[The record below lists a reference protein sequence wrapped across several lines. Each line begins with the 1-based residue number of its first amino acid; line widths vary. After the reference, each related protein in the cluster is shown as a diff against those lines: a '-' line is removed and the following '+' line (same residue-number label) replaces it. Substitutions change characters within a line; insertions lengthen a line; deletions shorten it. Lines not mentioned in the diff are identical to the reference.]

1 MAMSQSSPLICAAL
15 RRCMRGYARADFK
28 ADLLAGLVVGIIAV
42 PLSMALAIST
52 GVPPEHGLYTAIIAG
67 AVAAA
72 LGGADLQV
80 SGPTAAFVVILAP
93 VVHRFGLG
101 GLCMATSMAGV
112 MLLAAAGLKLGRW
125 VRLVPHPV
133 TLGFTGGIGITIAAL
148 QLKDFFGLTVDTLG
162 GHFFAKL
169 GTLIMAMPSA
179 SLADA
184 LVGVTTLVLLL
195 AWPKISTRVPA
206 ALAALAAGTG
216 LSALL
221 RITDIGHAA
230 RIADRFGYVVN
241 GVRHAGIPR
250 AMPKPSLHWFEVGT
264 HNMPL
269 ADLAWAVL
277 PSAVVIAAL
286 AALESLL
293 AAVVA
298 DGMSGRRHDSDSELF
313 GIGAANVV
321 APLFGGFAATG
332 AIARTAANI
341 RSGARSPVAS
351 LIHAGFVTASI
362 LVLAPIL
369 SQLPMA
375 AMSALL
381 LTVAWNMADAKGI
394 VSSLQRAPREEG
406 AVLLLTLGL
415 TVGFDM
421 VVGTIAGVALSTAF
435 MVRRMATASA
445 GSKNHRARA
454 PLQTHGHNDV
464 IAADTETPRRASDE
478 RVVVHSV
485 QGPLFFA
492 AGEQAFAPLRDLPHE
507 TTHLVLDLTDVPML
521 DASGIACVQEALQT
535 LERQHIDVVLV
546 APEQAGAKE
555 ALADAG
561 LLDTH
566 DRLATARSRAEALHV
581 AQSAAGPRA

>member
-1 MAMSQSSPLICAAL
+1 MSKSSPLFSAAL
-15 RRCMRGYARADFK
+15 RRCMRGYTRTDFK

-101 GLCMATSMAGV
+101 GLCLATSMAGV
-112 MLLAAAGLKLGRW
+112 MLLAAAALKIGRW
-125 VRLVPHPV
+125 VRLVPHAV

-169 GTLIMAMPSA
+169 GTLVWAMPSA

-184 LVGVTTLVLLL
+184 LVGVTTLTLLL
-195 AWPKISTRVPA
+195 TWPKISTRVPA

-221 RITDIGHAA
+221 RVTDIGHAA

-250 AMPKPSLHWFEVGT
+250 AMPTPSLHWFAVGT
-264 HNMPL
+264 
-269 ADLAWAVL
+269 ADLPVTQLAWAVL
-277 PSAVVIAAL
+277 PSAIIIAAL

-293 AAVVA
+293 AAVVG
-298 DGMSGRRHDSDSELF
+298 DGMSNRRHDSDSELF
-313 GIGAANVV
+313 GIGAANVL
-321 APLFGGFAATG
+321 APFFGGFAATG

-341 RSGARSPVAS
+341 RSGARSPVAA
-351 LIHAGFVTASI
+351 LIHAGFVLAAI

-394 VSSLQRAPREEG
+394 VALLRRAPREEG

-415 TVGFDM
+415 TVAFDM

-435 MVRRMATASA
+435 MVRAMASASA
-445 GSKNHRARA
+445 GGVKAGRARTPA
-454 PLQTHGHNDV
+454 ASRAHNDV
-464 IAADTETPRRASDE
+464 AAPADLQRRGTDE

-492 AGEQAFAPLRDLPHE
+492 DTEQAFAPLRDLPHE

-521 DASGIACVQEALQT
+521 DASGVACVEEALQA

-555 ALADAG
+555 ALAQAG

-566 DRLATARSRAEALHV
+566 ERFATARSRAEALHV
-581 AQSAAGPRA
+581 AQSAVSPRA